1 MPKFKGKEYTY
12 DEAGLTALAK
22 AKALDKKKK
31 KKKKKRVK
39 KKKKRG

>member
-31 KKKKKRVK
+31 KKSVK
-39 KKKKRG
+39 KKKK

>member
-31 KKKKKRVK
+31 KKKKKSVK